1 MQEKKK
7 FKTLGNHTSIAI
19 IGLGYV
25 GLPLAIEFSKKY
37 QTYGFDK
44 NKDRIKELKSGIDNT
59 LEVSDSELSKA
70 KIRFSTELEDI
81 SHCNIY
87 IITVPTPVDNYNN
100 PDMSSLA
107 SASGAISKVMKKNDL
122 VIYESTVYPGAT
134 EHFCVPLLEKN
145 SGLTYNKDFFCGYS
159 PERIDPGNKKYNL
172 TNITKITSG
181 SNKEVAEFVNELYQ
195 NIITVGTYMA
205 SSIQVAEAA
214 KVIENIQRD
223 VNIALINELSKIFNK
238 LEIDTTEV
246 LNAAS
251 TKWNFLKFYPGL
263 VGGHCIG
270 VDPYYLTHRATEIG
284 YHPEIILAG
293 RRINDSMGNYV
304 AESAIKEMVRNGI
317 NPIGAKVAVFGI
329 TFKENCPDLRNTK
342 VPDIINELKNY
353 GCNVFITDPYA
364 DKSIARKLYN
374 VELTHQNEI
383 ADIDV
388 IIVAVAH
395 DEYKSISKNKW
406 QSLLNKNSVFVDI
419 KSILPQNFFD
429 KTKVT
434 HWRL

>member
-59 LEVSDSELSKA
+59 LEVNNTELSKS
-70 KIRFSTELEDI
+70 KITFSTELEDI
-81 SHCNIY
+81 SHCDIY
-87 IITVPTPVDNYNN
+87 IITVPTPVDSYNN
-100 PDMSSLA
+100 PDMSSLE
-107 SASGAISKVMKKNDL
+107 SASSVIGQVLGKNDL

-134 EHFCVPLLEKN
+134 EQFCVPLLEKN
-145 SGLTYNKDFFCGYS
+145 SGLKYKKDFFCGYS

-251 TKWNFLKFYPGL
+251 TKWNFLSFYPGL

-304 AESAIKEMVRNGI
+304 AESTIKQMTINDI

-342 VPDIINELKNY
+342 VPDIINQLKNY

>member
-1 MQEKKK
+1 MKKKK
-7 FKTLGNHTSIAI
+7 FKTLDNQINIAI

-25 GLPLAIEFSKKY
+25 GLPLVLEFSKKFK
-37 QTYGFDK
+37 TFGFDK
-44 NKDRIKELKSGIDNT
+44 NKERIKELKAGTDRT
-59 LEVSDSELSKA
+59 LEVDNVELSKA
-70 KIRFSTELEDI
+70 QITFTTDLADI
-81 SHCNIY
+81 SNCNIY
-87 IITVPTPVDNYNN
+87 IISVPTPVDEYNN

-107 SASGAISKVMKKNDL
+107 SASSLIGQILKKNDV

-134 EHFCVPLLEKN
+134 ELFCVPLLEKT
-145 SGLTYNKDFFCGYS
+145 SGLKFNKDFFCGYS

-181 SNKEVAEFVNELYQ
+181 SNKEVAEFINELYQ
-195 NIITVGTYMA
+195 NIVTVGTYMA

-238 LEIDTTEV
+238 LDIDTTEV

-251 TKWNFLKFYPGL
+251 TKWNFLSFYPGL

-304 AESAIKEMVRNGI
+304 AESAVKQMASNGI
-317 NPIGAKVAVFGI
+317 NPIGAKITIFGI

-342 VPDIINELKNY
+342 VPDIIDYLKAY
-353 GCNVFITDPYA
+353 GCDVFVTDPYA
-364 DKSIARKLYN
+364 DKDAAKELYN
-374 VELTHQNEI
+374 VELIQQNEI
-383 ADIDV
+383 ANMDV

-395 DEYKSISKNKW
+395 DEFKSISKNKW
-406 QSLLNKNSVFVDI
+406 KLFLNNNSVFIDI
-419 KSILPQNFFD
+419 KSILSKKFFEN
-429 KTKVT
+429 TT
-434 HWRL
+434 IAHWRL